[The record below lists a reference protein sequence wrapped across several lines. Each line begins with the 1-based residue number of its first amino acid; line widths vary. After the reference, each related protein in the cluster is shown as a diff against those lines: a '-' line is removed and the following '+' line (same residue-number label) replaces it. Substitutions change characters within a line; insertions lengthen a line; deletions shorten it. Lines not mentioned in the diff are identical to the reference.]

1 MSEKNYNALIR
12 MVCYAAVLV
21 LLVFYYSPAVAQ
33 TPAKPEGPSIDFNTY
48 FTNLNSPRD
57 TLQAFLATTDRAYD
71 LIRDD
76 GFNPENW
83 AKIQQIT
90 ARQMKMFDL
99 RNVPPD
105 HRQDTTIE
113 TAIYLREVL
122 ARVILPPLEDV
133 PDEDEMFA
141 RIKDGKLT
149 SYVIPGT
156 AIEIVYVS
164 EGPYAHRFQ
173 FSADTVREAEDIY
186 RYWKEEPYVDKHI
199 KGLYEAFF
207 LRGGPHIPDSFIRS
221 LPPWMQ
227 HKFVKETVWKWLFL
241 IVSVVLYI
249 VLILLVHVILKR
261 VSADRNPIYKYLI
274 LLLLPI
280 AVILLTQI
288 LKYLIDAEFLIT
300 GRVEEF
306 AFIVCDT
313 IILIATVT
321 IIIKLGT
328 VTAELI
334 VKARRL
340 KKSQSIDQHF
350 VRLGVRLL
358 SITAAVVIVIE
369 GLQQIGFSIATVVAG
384 AGVSG
389 LAVALA
395 AQDTLKNIFGG
406 LMLSLDKP
414 FVLGQRVVMKGHDG
428 EIEEIG
434 LRSVKIRTLTGHQV
448 TIPNEDA
455 ARIDIDNIGRR
466 PYIRRLFN
474 VTITYDTPP
483 EKIGRAIEIL
493 YEILA
498 VPETTQAESTESSD
512 RQQGKSH
519 PNEPINQPEFPPRV
533 YFNELNADS
542 LNIIVFYWYHPAK
555 YWNYL
560 EHANW
565 VNIQIMERFN
575 AEGIDFAF
583 PTQTLHLAGDAHR
596 PLTVGQKW
604 VSKEETVSPNA
615 IPAEAAT
622 PGVRTSGMAPPR
634 RSLDPKPRTPGDL
647 TDAPLEDEVLH
658 DEDSIEDSDADNN

>member
-1 MSEKNYNALIR
+1 MNFKALIR
-12 MVCYAAVLV
+12 MACYAAVLV
-21 LLVFYYSPAVAQ
+21 LLVFNYSPAVGQ
-33 TPAKPEGPSIDFNTY
+33 TPAEPAGPSVDFNAY
-48 FTNLNSPRD
+48 FSNLSSPRD
-57 TLQAFLATTDRAYD
+57 TLQSFLATTDRIYD

-83 AKIQQIT
+83 ATIQQII
-90 ARQMKMFDL
+90 ARQMRLFDL
-99 RNVPPD
+99 RNVPPN
-105 HRQDTTIE
+105 HRQDTTVE
-113 TAIYLREVL
+113 TVVYLREAL
-122 ARVILPPLEDV
+122 ARVSIPPLAEI

-141 RIKDGKLT
+141 RIKDGKLA

-156 AIEIVYVS
+156 PIEIAYVA

-173 FSADTVREAEDIY
+173 FSADTVRDAEEIF
-186 RYWKEEPYVDKHI
+186 RSWKEKPYVDKHI

-207 LRGGPHIPDSFIRS
+207 LRAGSHIPDSFIRS
-221 LPPWMQ
+221 LPAWMQ
-227 HKFVKETVWKWLFL
+227 HIFAKETVWKWLFL

-249 VLILLVHVILKR
+249 VLILLLHVILKS

-280 AVILLTQI
+280 AVILLTQFI
-288 LKYLIDAEFLIT
+288 KYLIDVEFLIT

-306 AFIVCDT
+306 AFLVCDM
-313 IILIATVT
+313 IVLIATVT

-328 VTAELI
+328 VAAELI
-334 VKARRL
+334 LKAGRL
-340 KKSQSIDQHF
+340 KKSQRIDQHF
-350 VRLGVRLL
+350 VRLGIRLL
-358 SITAAVVIVIE
+358 SITAAVVIVVE
-369 GLQQIGFSIATVVAG
+369 GLQQIGFSIATVAAG
-384 AGVSG
+384 AGVTG

-406 LMLSLDKP
+406 LMLSIDKP
-414 FVLGQRVVMKGHDG
+414 FVPGQRVVMKGHDG

-455 ARIDIDNIGRR
+455 ARIDIENIGRR

-474 VTITYDTPP
+474 VKITYNTPP
-483 EKIGRAIEIL
+483 EKIMRAIEIL

-498 VPETTQAESTESSD
+498 VPETTQAESAESFD

-519 PNEPINQPEFPPRV
+519 PNEPVNQPEFPPRV

-542 LNIIVFYWYHPAK
+542 LNIIVIYWYHPAE

-565 VNIQIMERFN
+565 VNMQIMERFN

-583 PTQTLHLAGDAHR
+583 PTQTLHLARDEHR

-604 VSKEETVSPNA
+604 VSKEETVSSNA

-622 PGVRTSGMAPPR
+622 PGVRTSAMAPPS
-634 RSLDPKPRTPGDL
+634 RSLDPKPPTTRDL
-647 TDAPLEDEVLH
+647 TNAPLEDEVLH
-658 DEDSIEDSDADNN
+658 DDDSGEDGDADNN

>member
-1 MSEKNYNALIR
+1 MNFKALFR
-12 MVCYAAVLV
+12 MACYAAVLV
-21 LLVFYYSPAVAQ
+21 LLVFHYSPAVGQ
-33 TPAKPEGPSIDFNTY
+33 TPAEPAGPSVDFNTY
-48 FTNLNSPRD
+48 CPNFSSPRD
-57 TLQAFLATTDRAYD
+57 TLQAFLATTDRLYD
-71 LIRDD
+71 LIRGD

-83 AKIQQIT
+83 TKIQKIT
-90 ARQMKMFDL
+90 ARQTKMFDL
-99 RNVPPD
+99 RNVPPN
-105 HRQDTTIE
+105 HRQDTTVE
-113 TAIYLREVL
+113 TVVYLREAL
-122 ARVILPPLEDV
+122 ARVTLPPPAEI
-133 PDEDEMFA
+133 PDEDEMFT
-141 RIKDGKLT
+141 RIKDGKLA

-156 AIEIVYVS
+156 AIEIAYVA
-164 EGPYAHRFQ
+164 EGPYARRFQ
-173 FSADTVREAEDIY
+173 FSADTVRDAEEIY
-186 RYWKEEPYVDKHI
+186 RSWKEEPYVDKHI

-221 LPPWMQ
+221 LPAWMQ

-241 IVSVVLYI
+241 IVSAVLYI
-249 VLILLVHVILKR
+249 VLILLVNVILKR
-261 VSADRNPIYKYLI
+261 ISADRNPIYKYLI

-280 AVILLTQI
+280 AVILLTQN
-288 LKYLIDAEFLIT
+288 LRYLIDVEFLIT

-306 AFIVCDT
+306 AFLLCDT
-313 IILIATVT
+313 IVLVATVT

-328 VTAELI
+328 IAAELI
-334 VKARRL
+334 LKAGRL
-340 KKSQSIDQHF
+340 KSKRIDQHF

-384 AGVSG
+384 AGVTG

-428 EIEEIG
+428 QIEDIG

-448 TIPNEDA
+448 TIPYDA
-455 ARIDIDNIGRR
+455 AAKIDIDNIGRR

-498 VPETTQAESTESSD
+498 VPETTQAESAESSD

-542 LNIIVFYWYHPAK
+542 LNIIVFYWYHPAE

-565 VNIQIMERFN
+565 VNMQIMERFN

-583 PTQTLHLAGDAHR
+583 PTQTLHLAGDEHR

-604 VSKEETVSPNA
+604 ASKEETVSPSV
-615 IPAEAAT
+615 IPSEAAT
-622 PGVRTSGMAPPR
+622 PGVRTSGMAPPS
-634 RSLDPKPRTPGDL
+634 RSLEPKPQTPGDL
-647 TDAPLEDEVLH
+647 TAAPLEDEVLH
-658 DEDSIEDSDADNN
+658 DDDSGEDGDADNY

>member
-1 MSEKNYNALIR
+1 MNFKALIR
-12 MVCYAAVLV
+12 MACYAAVLV
-21 LLVFYYSPAVAQ
+21 LLVFHYSPAGGQ
-33 TPAKPEGPSIDFNTY
+33 TPAEPAGPSADFNTY
-48 FTNLNSPRD
+48 FTNLSSPRD
-57 TLQAFLATTDRAYD
+57 TLQAFLATMDRLYD
-71 LIRDD
+71 FIRGD

-90 ARQMKMFDL
+90 AWQMKMFDL
-99 RNVPPD
+99 RNVPPN
-105 HRQDTTIE
+105 HRQDTAAE
-113 TAIYLREVL
+113 TVVYLREAL
-122 ARVILPPLEDV
+122 ARVTLPPPAEI

-141 RIKDGKLT
+141 RIKDGKLA

-156 AIEIVYVS
+156 AIEIAYVA

-173 FSADTVREAEDIY
+173 FSADTVRDAEEIY
-186 RYWKEEPYVDKHI
+186 RFWKEKPYVDKRI

-221 LPPWMQ
+221 LPAWMQ
-227 HKFVKETVWKWLFL
+227 HQFVKETVWKWLFL

-280 AVILLTQI
+280 VVILLTQI
-288 LKYLIDAEFLIT
+288 LKYLIDVEFLIT

-306 AFIVCDT
+306 AFLVCDL
-313 IILIATVT
+313 IVLIATVT

-328 VTAELI
+328 VSAELI
-334 VKARRL
+334 LKARRL
-340 KKSQSIDQHF
+340 KKRQRIDQHF
-350 VRLGVRLL
+350 VRLGLRLL

-369 GLQQIGFSIATVVAG
+369 GLQQIGFSITTVVAG
-384 AGVSG
+384 AGVTG

-414 FVLGQRVVMKGHDG
+414 FVPGQRVVMKGHDG

-455 ARIDIDNIGRR
+455 ARIDIENIGRR

-474 VTITYDTPP
+474 VTITYDTPR

-493 YEILA
+493 CEILA
-498 VPETTQAESTESSD
+498 VPETTQAESAESPD
-512 RQQGKSH
+512 RQQGESH
-519 PNEPINQPEFPPRV
+519 PNEAINQPEFPPRV
-533 YFNELNADS
+533 YFNELNAYS
-542 LNIIVFYWYHPAK
+542 LNIIVIYWYHPAE

-560 EHANW
+560 EHATW
-565 VNIQIMERFN
+565 VNMQIMERFN

-583 PTQTLHLAGDAHR
+583 PTQTLHLAGDEHR

-615 IPAEAAT
+615 VPAEAAKS
-622 PGVRTSGMAPPR
+622 GVRAPGMAPPG
-634 RSLDPKPRTPGDL
+634 RSLDSKPPATGDL
-647 TDAPLEDEVLH
+647 TDAPLEDNVLL
-658 DEDSIEDSDADNN
+658 DEDSGEDGDTDIN

>member
-1 MSEKNYNALIR
+1 MNFKALIR
-12 MVCYAAVLV
+12 MACYAAVLV
-21 LLVFYYSPAVAQ
+21 LLVFRYSSAVGQ
-33 TPAKPEGPSIDFNTY
+33 TPAGPSIDFNTY
-48 FTNLNSPRD
+48 FTNLSSPRD
-57 TLQAFLATTDRAYD
+57 TLQAFLATTDRIYD

-83 AKIQQIT
+83 AKIQLIT
-90 ARQMKMFDL
+90 AQQMRMFDL
-99 RNVPPD
+99 RNVPPN
-105 HRQDTTIE
+105 HRQDTTVE
-113 TAIYLREVL
+113 TVVYLREAL
-122 ARVILPPLEDV
+122 ARVTLPPLAEV

-141 RIKDGKLT
+141 RIKDGKLAI
-149 SYVIPGT
+149 YVIPGT
-156 AIEIVYVS
+156 AIEIAYVK
-164 EGPYAHRFQ
+164 EGSYAHRFQ
-173 FSADTVREAEDIY
+173 FSADTVRDAEEIY
-186 RYWKEEPYVDKHI
+186 RFWRAKPYVDKHI
-199 KGLYEAFF
+199 KGFYEALFF
-207 LRGGPHIPDSFIRS
+207 RAGPHIPDSFIRS
-221 LPPWMQ
+221 LPAWMQ
-227 HKFVKETVWKWLFL
+227 QTFARETVWKWLFL
-241 IVSVVLYI
+241 IVSVVLYF

-261 VSADRNPIYKYLI
+261 VSADRNPIYKSLI
-274 LLLLPI
+274 LLLRPI
-280 AVILLTQI
+280 AVIIFTRI
-288 LKYLIDAEFLIT
+288 LKYLIDVEFLII
-300 GRVEEF
+300 GRVEEI
-306 AFIVCDT
+306 AFLVCDT
-313 IILIATVT
+313 IVLIATVT
-321 IIIKLGT
+321 IIIRLGT
-328 VTAELI
+328 VAAELI
-334 VKARRL
+334 LKARRL
-340 KKSQSIDQHF
+340 KKSWRIDQHF

-358 SITAAVVIVIE
+358 SITAAVVIAIE

-384 AGVSG
+384 ASVTG

-406 LMLSLDKP
+406 FMLSLDKP
-414 FVLGQRVVMKGHDG
+414 FVPGQRVIMKGHDG

-455 ARIDIDNIGRR
+455 ARIDIENIGRR

-493 YEILA
+493 CEILA
-498 VPETTQAESTESSD
+498 VPETTQAESAESPD
-512 RQQGKSH
+512 GQQGKSH

-542 LNIIVFYWYHPAK
+542 LNIIVIYWYHPAE

-565 VNIQIMERFN
+565 VNMQIMERFN
-575 AEGIDFAF
+575 LEGIDFAF
-583 PTQTLHLAGDAHR
+583 PTQTLHLAGDEHR

-622 PGVRTSGMAPPR
+622 PGVRTSGMAPPS
-634 RSLDPKPRTPGDL
+634 RSLDPKPPATGDL

-658 DEDSIEDSDADNN
+658 DDDSGEDGDADN